1 MARKSPK
8 TESKAAEQAPAAV
21 EEPKATE
28 PEQTE
33 QQAKRAEKKANART
47 SNGYVDAKLK
57 ARHCSGGRC
66 KEAGEIMRMT
76 RGEYQRLKKHGRV
89 E

>member
-21 EEPKATE
+21 EQPKATE

-76 RGEYQRLKKHGRV
+76 RGEYERLKKHGRV

>member
-21 EEPKATE
+21 EQPKATE

>member
-8 TESKAAEQAPAAV
+8 TESKAAEQAPAAAGQ
-21 EEPKATE
+21 PKATE

-47 SNGYVDAKLK
+47 SNGYVEAKLK

-76 RGEYQRLKKHGRV
+76 RGEYERLKKYGRV

>member
-8 TESKAAEQAPAAV
+8 TESKAAEPAPAS
-21 EEPKATE
+21 EQPKAPE

-66 KEAGEIMRMT
+66 KEAGQVMRMT
-76 RGEYQRLKKHGRV
+76 RSEYERLKKHGGV